1 MISVHK
7 VVKDFGNTRA
17 VDDIS
22 FDVKEGENVVLLGTS
37 GCGKTTTLR
46 MINRLVEASSGSVFV
61 AGKNINA
68 VSPEILRR
76 SIGYVLQHNGLFP
89 HYSVA
94 ENIAVVP
101 NLLKW
106 PEARINKR
114 ASELLEQLHLPLE
127 YLSLY
132 PAQLSGG
139 EQQRVGLARALA
151 ADPPLLLMDEP
162 FGALDAITR
171 RNITKEFS
179 QLEVLKSKTIVLV
192 THDVREAIEMGDRIL
207 VMDKGKI
214 VQSGKATELLF
225 RPQNPFVT
233 DFFSAR
239 RMQLELG
246 AVLLKDVWPYLNVRN
261 EDKKGGVE
269 INENKSLWDAIDA
282 LTLQKNKLLLIKRS
296 SSDEVR
302 YAGYDSLFAA
312 LETFKLETLKE
323 KSHE

>member
-1 MISVHK
+1 MISLRN

-22 FDVKEGENVVLLGTS
+22 FDVNEGENVVLLGTS

-46 MINRLVEASSGSVFV
+46 MINRLIEVSSGSVFV
-61 AGKNINA
+61 GGKNINT
-68 VSPEILRR
+68 VSPETLRR

-89 HYSVA
+89 HYTVA

-101 NLLKW
+101 HLLKW
-106 PEARINKR
+106 PETTISRK
-114 ASELLEQLHLPLE
+114 ASELLEQLHLPQE

-179 QLEVLKSKTIVLV
+179 ELEALKSKTIVLV
-192 THDVREAIEMGDRIL
+192 THDIREAFEMGDRVL

-214 VQSGKATELLF
+214 VQAGKATELLF
-225 RPQNPFVT
+225 RPASQFVT
-233 DFFSAR
+233 DFFSAQ
-239 RMQLELG
+239 RMQLELD
-246 AVLLKDVWPYLNVRN
+246 AVLLKDIWPWLDDKNTGDVETAEID
-261 EDKKGGVE
+261 ED
-269 INENKSLWDAIDA
+269 KSLWQAMNV
-282 LTLQKNKLLLIKRS
+282 LNLEKGKLLLIKKS
-296 SSDEVR
+296 SSDKVK
-302 YAGYDSLFAA
+302 YAGYNSLFTA
-312 LETFKLETLKE
+312 LDTLKANSYE
-323 KSHE
+323 

>member
-1 MISVHK
+1 MISVQNI
-7 VVKDFGNTRA
+7 VKDFGNTRA

-22 FDVKEGENVVLLGTS
+22 FEVNEGENVVLLGTS

-46 MINRLVEASSGSVFV
+46 MINRLVEVSSGSVFV
-61 AGKNINA
+61 AGKNIHS

-89 HYSVA
+89 HFTVA
-94 ENIAVVP
+94 ENIAIVP

-106 PEARINKR
+106 QKERINKR
-114 ASELLEQLHLPLE
+114 TSELLEQLHLPQE
-127 YLSLY
+127 YVSLY

-162 FGALDAITR
+162 FGALDVITR

-192 THDVREAIEMGDRIL
+192 THDVREAIELGDRIL

-214 VQSGKATELLF
+214 VQAGTATELLF
-225 RPQNPFVT
+225 RPGNPFVT
-233 DFFSAR
+233 DFFSDQ
-239 RMQLELG
+239 RMQLELD
-246 AVLLKDVWPYLNVRN
+246 AVLLKDVWPYLNVKN
-261 EDKKGGVE
+261 DDKKEVMD
-269 INENKSLWDAIDA
+269 IDENKSLWDAIDA
-282 LTLQKNKLLLIKRS
+282 LNLQKNKLLFIKRS
-296 SSDEVR
+296 SSGEVR
-302 YAGYDSLFAA
+302 YAGYDSLFSA
-312 LETFKLETLKE
+312 LETLKE
-323 KSHE
+323 KGHE